1 MADARRQG
9 GGAVTR
15 TTTTAT
21 TWALTVDG
29 HGDERDERRDDEPAA
44 VLVDPSRS

>member
-15 TTTTAT
+15 TTTTST

-29 HGDERDERRDDEPAA
+29 HGDERERY
-44 VLVDPSRS
+44 L